1 MPYTHPI
8 RSVPEHA
15 HTLALE
21 IDAQCKK
28 SVELPGDVDIVFLAE
43 LRTLLENI
51 DVCARF
57 SFDRSYLY
65 SFRVERCLSK
75 IL

>member
-1 MPYTHPI
+1 MEKNMPYTHPI

-28 SVELPGDVDIVFLAE
+28 VTSNYQV
-43 LRTLLENI
+43 TL
-51 DVCARF
+51 V
-57 SFDRSYLY
+57 
-65 SFRVERCLSK
+65 
-75 IL
+75 

>member
-1 MPYTHPI
+1 MKKKNMPYTHPI

-28 SVELPGDVDIVFLAE
+28 SDVELPGDVGIVYLAE
-43 LRTLLENI
+43 LRTPLEH
-51 DVCARF
+51 
-57 SFDRSYLY
+57 
-65 SFRVERCLSK
+65 
-75 IL
+75 